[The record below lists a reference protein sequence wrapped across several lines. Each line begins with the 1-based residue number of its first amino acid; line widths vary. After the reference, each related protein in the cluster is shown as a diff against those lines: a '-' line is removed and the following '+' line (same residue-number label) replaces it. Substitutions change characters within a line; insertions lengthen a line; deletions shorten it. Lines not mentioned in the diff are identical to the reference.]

1 MEHYLNTIYM
11 GDGANGMAAAA
22 ETYFGVSAEKLTTSE
37 DAVLAGMIQSP
48 SQFYLPANRQDL
60 IGRWHYVLGQMVK
73 NGYLTQAQATAQ
85 KFPKLLTDK
94 TTGASSAGVNAN
106 SSDPW
111 APYILTQVD
120 DELVNDDGLSQQQ
133 LGTGGYKVVTTISHS
148 MEEKMYAAVK
158 DTVTPSA
165 IAATGNASVPSL
177 PNWML
182 VGAQLQ
188 DTKTGEIIA
197 EYPGKGQNISTYQCD
212 GVCKVNTVNQVRNQV
227 GSSFKP
233 YVLSTAVQQGMSV
246 QSSVLDT
253 SPYVC
258 VAPDQSSTYSV
269 PLTASAYATDHVANS
284 CVLPGGAPVE
294 NDGGEQIGKQVGQAS
309 SGANKGATYWSNNVQ
324 GALAASS
331 NTGFTDLA
339 HKVGTQ
345 NIINMAA
352 QYGVNTTAASFSK
365 FKGGVGIALGIA
377 PLTVQEQDTM
387 LATIANNGNYHQAHL
402 VKYWQSPG
410 LGSGEQAPKVQS
422 HSVLTAQQAGD
433 VQYAMEATTFAG
445 GTAYPSVSYGL
456 NTPGMVISK
465 TGTTTG
471 SQAGYFIGATAQYSL
486 AVGMFT
492 KDPSTVATQNLSML
506 GGQGFGG
513 YWPAKIWNALAT
525 TAFSQSPQP
534 FTTSPDTTGQ
544 QAWNMLGT
552 VPKAAKKKACTE
564 TFNGQQVSI
573 VTKGCPTPQSK
584 NCTFDTK
591 DNYVCGNGI
600 GNGNNGNGNGNGNN
614 PSPNPTCTTDNN
626 GNTTCSGGATP
637 SASPTCQ
644 FPGDPTCNGLGGGG
658 NAPNSS
664 TPTAST
670 TQGGLVVGGEVT
682 ALPGSL
688 LWATTSR
695 RRRRKKR
702 AATAE

>member
-1 MEHYLNTIYM
+1 
-11 GDGANGMAAAA
+11 
-22 ETYFGVSAEKLTTSE
+22 
-37 DAVLAGMIQSP
+37 
-48 SQFYLPANRQDL
+48 
-60 IGRWHYVLGQMVK
+60 
-73 NGYLTQAQATAQ
+73 
-85 KFPKLLTDK
+85 
-94 TTGASSAGVNAN
+94 
-106 SSDPW
+106 
-111 APYILTQVD
+111 
-120 DELVNDDGLSQQQ
+120 
-133 LGTGGYKVVTTISHS
+133 
-148 MEEKMYAAVK
+148 
-158 DTVTPSA
+158 
-165 IAATGNASVPSL
+165 
-177 PNWML
+177 
-182 VGAQLQ
+182 
-188 DTKTGEIIA
+188 
-197 EYPGKGQNISTYQCD
+197 
-212 GVCKVNTVNQVRNQV
+212 
-227 GSSFKP
+227 
-233 YVLSTAVQQGMSV
+233 MSV

-465 TGTTTG
+465 TGTTTASKSG
-471 SQAGYFIGATAQYSL
+471 FFIGATTQYSL
-486 AVGMFT
+486 VVGMFT
-492 KDPSTVATQNLSML
+492 VNPSSPDNLSQL
-506 GGQGFGG
+506 GGGGFGG
-513 YWPAKIWNALAT
+513 YWPAKIWNSVAQSV
-525 TAFSQSPQP
+525 FSQSPQLFSTAP
-534 FTTSPDTTGQ
+534 NVQGM
-544 QAWNMLGT
+544 QAWNMLGP
-552 VPKAAKKKACTE
+552 VPKATPSVTCTVKGKKKKINAKT
-564 TFNGQQVSI
+564 
-573 VTKGCPTPQSK
+573 CPTPTPTPTATCQYQGDP
-584 NCTFDTK
+584 T
-591 DNYVCGNGI
+591 CGPG
-600 GNGNNGNGNGNGNN
+600 GYQPT
-614 PSPNPTCTTDNN
+614 PSP
-626 GNTTCSGGATP
+626 TCSYDPSDGQYDLCGSGGGGATP
-637 SASPTCQ
+637 TPSAT
-644 FPGDPTCNGLGGGG
+644 GGGNGGGNGGGG
-658 NAPNSS
+658 GGLTTNAPVATTTSRAIVGGVLIL
-664 TPTAST
+664 PGALWT
-670 TQGGLVVGGEVT
+670 TQ
-682 ALPGSL
+682 
-688 LWATTSR
+688 SR
-695 RRRRKKR
+695 RRRRKRR
-702 AATAE
+702 AGKAE